1 MTIKLSK
8 RVNELIVLLFVFG
21 THPSFAQITKQPANK
36 RWVIGSGV
44 NLREQANLS
53 APVLMRMALN
63 TPVNLIA
70 EVPKSKYCEIEVLA
84 SDKEALRGF
93 TACEFLGANVIK
105 PREIASLYLADGKT
119 PNPNYNP
126 ERSFW
131 LKPSYEALAEY
142 GRYLEN
148 KRNYPKDEAEG
159 VFLSERPKIAEFE
172 RMKAHL
178 AKGILVARPE
188 PFLRWDDLKISVRNL
203 QKERLKK
210 IKRIG
215 PIEKAEYSAYF
226 GTSLEKRTNNL
237 MEIIGIN
244 TLDGLQGRAGLDIPP
259 KLFSFIESLELPVI
273 TSSYFQDQ
281 NDIAAP
287 TTHTEKVAARFQI
300 IQAIQTKS
308 YESRPK
314 ENKREWFGLWDISL
328 VNRSLT
334 QQVVKN
340 TLSKNGSNIQSE
352 ATYIRQSVLEY
363 GNDDGVMCEGYEGD
377 GFDFGDADPKI
388 SINYGLNSGH
398 PDYSQ
403 PQKTGNKLMYF
414 FTKRPLPQQTV
425 SLNITK
431 QKLNRAA
438 TGFVSSTAFHFDL
451 NSDGIPDLVVW
462 EGVGISPGHLDGP
475 TKTDDAWFR
484 AFFVNIAGHWHLLG
498 KDTFSYGCG
507 C

>member
-1 MTIKLSK
+1 MIINLS
-8 RVNELIVLLFVFG
+8 RLVQAMVVLLVVFVSN
-21 THPSFAQITKQPANK
+21 PNFAQTAKQPSSQ

-44 NLREQANLS
+44 NLREQPNLT
-53 APVLMRMALN
+53 APVLTRMALN

-70 EVPKSKYCEIEVLA
+70 AAPSSKYCEVELLL
-84 SDKEALRGF
+84 SGKEQLRGF
-93 TACEFLGANVIK
+93 TACEYLSTSVIK
-105 PREIASLYLADGKT
+105 PLEIANAFSASGIT

-131 LKPSYEALAEY
+131 LKPSYGALVEY
-142 GRYLEN
+142 GRYLER
-148 KRNYPKDEAEG
+148 KRQTPKDEAEG
-159 VFLSERPKIAEFE
+159 IFLSERPKIAEFE

-178 AKGILVARPE
+178 AKGIYVDAPA
-188 PFLRWDDLKISVRNL
+188 PYLRWDKLKTLARNAKSKPEYKNYDKNL
-203 QKERLKK
+203 SAKTINA
-210 IKRIG
+210 IK
-215 PIEKAEYSAYF
+215 
-226 GTSLEKRTNNL
+226 
-237 MEIIGIN
+237 
-244 TLDGLQGRAGLDIPP
+244 
-259 KLFSFIESLELPVI
+259 LPAI
-273 TSSYFQDQ
+273 ASSYFQDQ
-281 NDIAAP
+281 SEIAAP
-287 TTHTEKVAARFQI
+287 TTSTEKLAGKFQI
-300 IQAIQTKS
+300 IQTIQTKN
-308 YESRPK
+308 YEARPK
-314 ENKREWFGLWDISL
+314 ENKREWFGMWDIS
-328 VNRSLT
+328 VINRSLT
-334 QQVVKN
+334 QAAIKN
-340 TLSKNGSNIQSE
+340 TLLRGGETILSE
-352 ATYIRQSVLEY
+352 QTYLRKSELEY

-403 PQKTGNKLMYF
+403 PKKAGNKLMYF

-431 QKLNRAA
+431 QKLNRAT
-438 TGFVSSTAFHFDL
+438 TGFVSSTTFHFDI

-462 EGVGISPGHLDGP
+462 EGVGIGPGHLDGP

>member
-8 RVNELIVLLFVFG
+8 RVYELIILLFVFG
-21 THPSFAQITKQPANK
+21 THPSFAQITKQQSSK

-44 NLREQANLS
+44 NLREQANLA
-53 APVLMRMALN
+53 APVLIRMALN

-70 EVPKSKYCEIEVLA
+70 EVPKSKYCEIELLA
-84 SDKEALRGF
+84 NGKDELRETLHGF
-93 TACEFLGANVIK
+93 TACEFLGTSVIK
-105 PREIASLYLADGKT
+105 PREIVSAYLDDGRI

-148 KRNYPKDEAEG
+148 KRSFPKDEAEG
-159 VFLSERPKIAEFE
+159 IFLSERPKMPIFE
-172 RMKAHL
+172 KMKEHL
-178 AKGILVARPE
+178 AKGVYAAASVPY
-188 PFLRWDDLKISVRNL
+188 LRWDKLKAS
-203 QKERLKK
+203 
-210 IKRIG
+210 IKNAKG
-215 PIEKAEYSAYF
+215 SNEFENYH
-226 GTSLEKRTNNL
+226 
-237 MEIIGIN
+237 
-244 TLDGLQGRAGLDIPP
+244 
-259 KLFSFIESLELPVI
+259 ESLSTKTINAIELPEI
-273 TSSYFQDQ
+273 ANSYFQDQ

-314 ENKREWFGLWDISL
+314 ENKREWFGLWDISV

-388 SINYGLNSGH
+388 SINYGLNNGN

-403 PQKTGNKLMYF
+403 PKKAGNKLMYF
-414 FTKRPLPQQTV
+414 FTKRPLSQQAV

-431 QKLNRAA
+431 QKLNRAT
-438 TGFVSSTAFHFDL
+438 TGFVSSTAFHFDI

-462 EGVGISPGHLDGP
+462 EGVGIGPGHLDGP

>member
-21 THPSFAQITKQPANK
+21 TNPSFAQITKQPANK

-44 NLREQANLS
+44 NLREQADLA
-53 APVLMRMALN
+53 APVLTRMALN

-70 EVPKSKYCEIEVLA
+70 AVPKSKYCEIEVLA

-142 GRYLEN
+142 GRFLEA
-148 KRNYPKDEAEG
+148 KRHAPINEAEG
-159 VFLSERPKIAEFE
+159 IFLAERPKMPEFE
-172 RMKAHL
+172 RMKDHL
-178 AKGILVARPE
+178 AKGVYVAAPA
-188 PFLRWDDLKISVRNL
+188 PYLRWDKLKASAKNSKSNPEFKNCDENL
-203 QKERLKK
+203 SIQ
-210 IKRIG
+210 
-215 PIEKAEYSAYF
+215 
-226 GTSLEKRTNNL
+226 T
-237 MEIIGIN
+237 IN
-244 TLDGLQGRAGLDIPP
+244 AI
-259 KLFSFIESLELPVI
+259 ELPAI

-300 IQAIQTKS
+300 IQTIQTRNYDTLNKDEQS
-308 YESRPK
+308 GFVGIWGIK
-314 ENKREWFGLWDISL
+314 EAT
-328 VNRSLT
+328 RSLT
-334 QQVVKN
+334 QPIIKN
-340 TLSKNGSNIQSE
+340 TIFKSGNDIQSE
-352 ATYIRQSVLEY
+352 STYLRQSFREY
-363 GNDDGVMCEGYEGD
+363 GDTDGVMCEGYEGD

-403 PQKTGNKLMYF
+403 PKKAGNKLMYF

-431 QKLNRAA
+431 QKLNRTT
-438 TGFVSSTAFHFDL
+438 TGFVSSTAFHFDI

-462 EGVGISPGHLDGP
+462 EGTGIGPGHLDGP
-475 TKTDDAWFR
+475 TKTDDAWYR

-498 KDTFSYGCG
+498 TDTFSYGCG